1 MRRYTVGHMTPQP
14 APIVLADIARD
25 VVDSLLGSIGN
36 ILGLV
41 AIVGLAIVAAP
52 AVPDLLRNN

>member
-1 MRRYTVGHMTPQP
+1 MTPQP